1 MAMIPS
7 VVMNPL
13 VAMLPLVAMN
23 GYDAAMNKAMNG
35 YETLDGCY

>member
-13 VAMLPLVAMN
+13 VAMLPLAMS
-23 GYDAAMNKAMNG
+23 GYDAAMNAAMNG
-35 YETLDGCY
+35 YETLGGCY